1 MSAEI
6 ENMTDEEI
14 AKWREELYELE
25 RDCSTGPP
33 MTEEETEE
41 RIRAF
46 LADDYWEKLLVKAEA
61 RKKELEREIITV
73 KDPKQFERMQR
84 NIELLSTYK
93 NLPPDFGVRRK
104 K

>member
-1 MSAEI
+1 MSAQT

-14 AKWREELYELE
+14 AKWQEELYELE

-33 MTEEETEE
+33 MTEEEKIQ
-41 RIRAF
+41 RIRAL
-46 LADDYWEKLLVKAEA
+46 LADDYWEKLLAKAEA
-61 RKKELEREIITV
+61 RRKDLEQEILTV
-73 KDPKQFERMQR
+73 SDPKQFERMQR